1 MLKSYN
7 SFSLEYRP
15 HKLEDLI
22 GQESTVRIVSGM
34 FARKKIARS
43 ILIHGE
49 PGTGKT
55 TLARIIALY
64 ANCLGDH
71 PPCGSCSSCVRGVEN
86 HPDVHEI
93 NMGDK
98 TGVDY
103 MRELTSTASYQP
115 QSNFRI
121 FLLDEIHAAT
131 KNAFSTLLKPLEE
144 PPPHTI
150 WILITTEP
158 EKLLDTIYS
167 RCLKLPMRAVPP
179 EDTVKLL
186 SRVCKKE
193 HVKIDKNV
201 LLEIAQMCNGQPRDS
216 LQGLEAV
223 ANYLAARKSKGLPS
237 AKLLKI
243 VRRAIGQTSDELAL
257 QYLLSVYLGRYT
269 SAIKAVNEAVNLE
282 TFLRAVTDY
291 HINTC
296 YKQINSKLCATY
308 AKYMH
313 FFAEMDKYKV
323 DITTKY
329 STAVLSVLVD
339 TASKIRYSIDG
350 RQLLV
355 STTLNIIGMNKKK

>member
-15 HKLEDLI
+15 RKLEDLI
-22 GQESTVRIVSGM
+22 GQEATVRIVAGM
-34 FARKKIARS
+34 FARNKISRS

-49 PGTGKT
+49 AGTGKT

-64 ANCLGDH
+64 ANCLGKH
-71 PPCGSCSSCVRGVEN
+71 PPCGSCSSCERGVEN

-103 MRELTSTASYQP
+103 MRELTNSASYMP

-121 FLLDEIHAAT
+121 FLLDEIHSVT
-131 KNAFSTLLKPLEE
+131 KNAFSALLKPLEE

-158 EKLLDTIYS
+158 EKVIDTIYS
-167 RCLKLPMRAVPP
+167 RCIKLPMQAVPP
-179 EDTVKLL
+179 EETTELL
-186 SRVCKKE
+186 RRVCKKE
-193 HVKIDKNV
+193 HIKIDHSI
-201 LLEIAQMCNGQPRDS
+201 LLAIAQMCNGQPRDS

-223 ANYLAARKSKGLPS
+223 ANYLAAKKNKGLPS

-243 VRRAIGQTSDELAL
+243 VRRAIGQTSDALAL
-257 QYLLSVYLGRYT
+257 QYLISVYLGRYT
-269 SAIKAVNEAVNLE
+269 SAIKAINESISLE
-282 TFLRAVTDY
+282 NFLRSVTDY

-296 YKQINSKLCATY
+296 YKQINSKLCNTY
-308 AKYMH
+308 AKYLH

-323 DITTKY
+323 ELTTK
-329 STAVLSVLVD
+329 SSIAILNELVN

-350 RQLLV
+350 RQLLI
-355 STTLNIIGMNKKK
+355 STTFNIINLNRKK